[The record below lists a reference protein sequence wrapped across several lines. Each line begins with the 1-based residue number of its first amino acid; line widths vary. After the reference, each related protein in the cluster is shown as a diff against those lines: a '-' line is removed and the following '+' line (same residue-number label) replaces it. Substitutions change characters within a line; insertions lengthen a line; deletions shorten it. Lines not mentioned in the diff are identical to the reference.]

1 MSIWY
6 ICIKENDE
14 YFSKM
19 HDEYFFSDY
28 VKRIIEVFMDDFM
41 VYGDYFD
48 KCLEN
53 LMRTS

>member
-1 MSIWY
+1 
-6 ICIKENDE
+6 
-14 YFSKM
+14 M